1 MPVRDSD
8 ELSQEGARVKVR
20 VAGLRVQYP
29 LEDGGQLEAL
39 GPLDFTLAAGSFVAL
54 LGPSGCGKSTLVRVL
69 AGLLK
74 ATQGRALLEGVEPD
88 GSRTGI
94 LFQDANLLPWRRVR
108 DNIALPLELAG
119 VTRQARYDAVREVLP
134 VLGLEGFEMAWPAEL
149 SGGMARRVAV
159 GRVLLQRPDLLLLD
173 EPFGALD
180 AITREQ
186 LGLDLL
192 RLRSRAGQTVLMVT
206 HDINEALLLADRV
219 LVLSPRP
226 GRLVADLAVPLPRPR
241 LLEHTWSQQYVDL
254 LRQLRAA
261 LGRGAAE
268 RRRDAALEE

>member
-1 MPVRDSD
+1 MKVQVENLQVNYPVGS
-8 ELSQEGARVKVR
+8 A
-20 VAGLRVQYP
+20 
-29 LEDGGQLEAL
+29 GQLEAL
-39 GPLDFTLAAGSFVAL
+39 GPLDFTIAGGSFVAL

-69 AGLLK
+69 AGLLQP
-74 ATQGRALLEGVEPD
+74 TRGVALLDGVEPD
-88 GSRTGI
+88 GGGTGI

-108 DNIALPLELAG
+108 DNMALPLELAG
-119 VTRQARYDAVREVLP
+119 VERESRYRAVRKLLP
-134 VLGLEGFEMAWPAEL
+134 VLGLEGFDMAWPAEL
-149 SGGMARRVAV
+149 SGGMAQRVAI
-159 GRVLLQRPDLLLLD
+159 GRVLLQEPDLLLLD

-192 RLRSRAGQTVLMVT
+192 RFRARAGQTVLMVT

-241 LLEHTWSQQYVDL
+241 RLEHTWSQQYVNL

-268 RRRDAALEE
+268 HMRNAALEVQ

>member
-1 MPVRDSD
+1 M
-8 ELSQEGARVKVR
+8 KVQ
-20 VAGLRVQYP
+20 VEGLRVQYP
-29 LEDGGQLEAL
+29 VGSAGRLEAL

-74 ATQGRALLEGVEPD
+74 PTRGAALLDGVEPY
-88 GSRTGI
+88 GGGTGI

-108 DNIALPLELAG
+108 DNMALPLELSG
-119 VTRQARYDAVREVLP
+119 VGREARYDAVRKLLP

-149 SGGMARRVAV
+149 SGGMAQRVTI
-159 GRVLLQRPDLLLLD
+159 GRVLLQEPELLLLD

-192 RLRSRAGQTVLMVT
+192 RLRARVGQTVLMVT

-241 LLEHTWSQQYVDL
+241 RLEHTWSQQYVDL

-261 LGRGAAE
+261 LGRAATE
-268 RRRDAALEE
+268 QMRDTALEVL